1 MGVLFMALGVAAF
14 IAPAG
19 WGNVFMAAGFGG
31 LHIVFGAIIARKHGG

>member
-1 MGVLFMALGVAAF
+1 VLFMALGVAAF

-31 LHIVFGAIIARKHGG
+31 LHIIFGGIIARKHGG